1 MKDALGSVQSVLVLG
16 GASDIGLALVRRLAA
31 DRARTVALA
40 LRDPSNP
47 AVGSVADEL
56 RAAGTKVEL
65 LAFDADDLDSH
76 EAFVDDAFRRL
87 GEVDAVVAA
96 FGLLGHGAQFERER
110 AVALVRTNFLGSV
123 SVMLPVVERMK
134 AQGHGTVVVLSSVA
148 GERVRKSNFAYGAS
162 KAGLDGFSQGLGDA
176 LTGSGVD
183 VMVVRPGFVRTKMT
197 AGLDEAP
204 FSTTPDAVADA
215 IVAGLRSGKEMIWVP
230 SILRWVMAVA
240 RHLPRPVFRR
250 LNF

>member
-16 GASDIGLALVRRLAA
+16 GASDIGLALIRKLAA
-31 DRARTVALA
+31 DRTRTVALA
-40 LRDPSNP
+40 LRDTSNP
-47 AVGSVADEL
+47 TVDAAANEL
-56 RAAGTKVEL
+56 RAAGTKLEL
-65 LAFDADDLDSH
+65 LPFDADDVDGH
-76 EAFVDDAFRRL
+76 DAFVEDAFRRM
-87 GEVDAVVAA
+87 GEVDLVVVA

-110 AVALVRTNFLGSV
+110 AVDLVRTNFLGAV
-123 SVMLPVVERMK
+123 SVMLPVVDRMK

-162 KAGLDGFSQGLGDA
+162 KAGIDGFSQGLGDA
-176 LTGSGVD
+176 LAGSGVD
-183 VMVVRPGFVRTKMT
+183 VMVIRPGFVRTKMT
-197 AGLDEAP
+197 TGLHEP
-204 FSTTPDAVADA
+204 PVTTTPEAVADG
-215 IVAGLRSGKEMIWVP
+215 IVTGLRAGKQMIWVP

>member
-16 GASDIGLALVRRLAA
+16 GASDIGLALVRKLAA

-40 LRDPSNP
+40 VRDASNP
-47 AVGSVADEL
+47 AVEAVADEL

-65 LAFDADDLDSH
+65 LTFDADDLDSH
-76 EAFVDDAFRRL
+76 EAFVEDAFRRL
-87 GEVDAVVAA
+87 GDVDLVVAA

-123 SVMLPVVERMK
+123 SVMLPVVNAMK

-148 GERVRKSNFAYGAS
+148 GERVRKTNFAYGAS

-176 LTGSGVD
+176 LAGSGVD

-197 AGLDEAP
+197 AGLDEPP
-204 FSTTPDAVADA
+204 FTTTPDAVADA
-215 IVAGLRSGKEMIWVP
+215 IVDGLRAGKQMIWVP
-230 SILRWVMAVA
+230 SILRAVMAVA
-240 RHLPRPVFRR
+240 RHLPRAVFRR

>member
-16 GASDIGLALVRRLAA
+16 GASDIGLALVRKLAA

-40 LRDPSNP
+40 VRDTSNP
-47 AVGSVADEL
+47 TVAHVADEL
-56 RAAGTKVEL
+56 RAAGTKVDVL
-65 LAFDADDLDSH
+65 VFDADDLDSH
-76 EAFVDDAFRRL
+76 EAFVDDTFRRL
-87 GEVDAVVAA
+87 GEVDLVVAA

-123 SVMLPVVERMK
+123 SVMLPVAERMRT
-134 AQGHGTVVVLSSVA
+134 QGHGTVVVLSSVA

-176 LTGSGVD
+176 LGGSGVD

-215 IVAGLRSGKEMIWVP
+215 IIAGLRSGKEMIWVP

-240 RHLPRPVFRR
+240 RHLPRAVFRR
-250 LNF
+250 LDF